1 MCLQKHFRVRQAVD
15 EDIST
20 IKNLIAEWL
29 SSEIDR
35 QESVERAIEGKELLV
50 AEQQGKVVGF
60 IHLVVHEDIIDGGL
74 NSFITAFYVAPRYR
88 STGIGSSL
96 LHAAI
101 EDALGKGVIGVEVST
116 ASPEAKRF
124 YEDHRFKQFMGNS
137 RMGEVFLELDVEE
150 YRKERNQKAYTKHT
164 LRPR

>member
-1 MCLQKHFRVRQAVD
+1 VWLQKHFRVRQAVD
-15 EDIST
+15 KDIST
-20 IKNLIAEWL
+20 IKKLIAEWL
-29 SSEIDR
+29 SSEISR
-35 QESVERAIEGKELLV
+35 QGSIERAIERKELLV

-88 STGIGSSL
+88 SSGIGSSL

-124 YEDHRFKQFMGNS
+124 YEDHCFKQFMGNS
-137 RMGEVFLELDVEE
+137 SMGEVFLELDVEE
-150 YRKERNQKAYTKHT
+150 YRKERNQKGVY
-164 LRPR
+164 